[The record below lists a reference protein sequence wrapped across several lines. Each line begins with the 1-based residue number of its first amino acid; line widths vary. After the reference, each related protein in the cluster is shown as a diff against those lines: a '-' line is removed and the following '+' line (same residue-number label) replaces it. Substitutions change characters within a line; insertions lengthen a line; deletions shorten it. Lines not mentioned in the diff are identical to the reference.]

1 MHRVLALATAGVL
14 ALALAGCGKSEQAA
28 QNAAQPAAA
37 PATAATTANGQP
49 LGDKGRAFIA
59 EATGDDAFEIALG
72 RMALEKSSTDQMH
85 ELAQRMVDDHTRM
98 QRELA
103 AITGRD
109 VADGAASAIP
119 NDKAL
124 QLRNHLA
131 PLQGDAF
138 RKAFVD
144 VTIRNYHLSVAL
156 FADEAKTGYSKALRE
171 YARKQLPALREH
183 LAMAQAMLD
192 AATPST
198 SQSGA

>member
-14 ALALAGCGKSEQAA
+14 ALALAGCGKPEQAA
-28 QNAAQPAAA
+28 QDVTQPAAT

-59 EATGDDAFEIALG
+59 EATGDDAFQIALG

-109 VADGAASAIP
+109 AADGAASAIP
-119 NDKAL
+119 EDKAL

-144 VTIRNYHLSVAL
+144 VTIRNYHLAVAL

-192 AATPST
+192 AAEPSA
-198 SQSGA
+198 SKSGA

>member
-1 MHRVLALATAGVL
+1 MHRVLPLATACVL
-14 ALALAGCGKSEQAA
+14 ALALAACGKSEQAA
-28 QNAAQPAAA
+28 PNATQPAAT
-37 PATAATTANGQP
+37 PATTGTTANGQS
-49 LGDKGRAFIA
+49 LGDKGRAFVA
-59 EATGDDAFEIALG
+59 EATGDDAFQIALG

-109 VADGAASAIP
+109 AADAAASAIP
-119 NDKAL
+119 KDKAL

-144 VTIRNYHLSVAL
+144 VTIRNYHLAIAL
-156 FADEAKTGYSKALRE
+156 FADEAKTGYSKALRN
-171 YARKQLPALREH
+171 YARKELPALREH

-192 AATPST
+192 SAAEPS
-198 SQSGA
+198 SS

>member
-85 ELAQRMVDDHTRM
+85 ELAQRRVDDHTRM
-98 QRELA
+98 QRELP

-119 NDKAL
+119 NEKAL
-124 QLRNHLA
+124 QLRDPLA
-131 PLQGDAF
+131 PLPGGAF
-138 RKAFVD
+138 RTAFVD
-144 VTIRNYHLSVAL
+144 VMLRNYHLPVAL
-156 FADEAKTGYSKALRE
+156 FSVEPKTGYSKALRE